1 MKVRLAYSRIDVV
14 IGIIILAG
22 AVLAAIMIHRALGDA
37 WCVRGALT
45 SPPITPG
52 LCKQPPDYP
61 IALRIGIA
69 AGGLVSAVII
79 ASIRHTLAAR
89 RPHRA
94 TS

>member
-1 MKVRLAYSRIDVV
+1 MRARLSLNRIDVM
-14 IGIIILAG
+14 IGIIILVG
-22 AVLAAIMIHRALGDA
+22 AVLAAIMIHRTLGDA
-37 WCVRGALT
+37 WCLRGTET

-69 AGGLVSAVII
+69 AAGSVLAVII
-79 ASIRHTLAAR
+79 ASIRHVLAAR
-89 RPHRA
+89 RMPRA

>member
-1 MKVRLAYSRIDVV
+1 MKARLAFNRIDVV
-14 IGIIILAG
+14 IGLIILAG

-37 WCVRGALT
+37 WCVRGTLT

-69 AGGLVSAVII
+69 AAGLVIAVII
-79 ASIRHTLAAR
+79 ASIRHILAAR
-89 RPHRA
+89 RLHHAP
-94 TS
+94 S